1 MNKLFKPVL
10 FASTLFLAVACGG
23 NNTEQN
29 TSQDHS
35 THDHSTMSDTPAA
48 SSTPSEAT
56 TVNNSAIEIE
66 SNDQMQFNKSEIKVK
81 AGEKT
86 TITLKHV
93 GKMAKEVMGHNIVIL
108 KPGTDIPAF
117 GLEANKA
124 KDTDYIPASLASSVI
139 AHSAVIGGGEQTS
152 FDVTLE
158 AGTYDFI
165 CSFPGHLAVMKG
177 VLIAE

>member
-1 MNKLFKPVL
+1 MNKFFKPVL
-10 FASTLFLAVACGG
+10 LASVVLLAAACGG
-23 NNTEQN
+23 NNTEKGTN
-29 TSQDHS
+29 QDHS
-35 THDHSTMSDTPAA
+35 AHDHSTMSETPAA
-48 SSTPSEAT
+48 SGTPSEAT
-56 TVNNSAIEIE
+56 TVNNGAIEIE

-124 KDTDYIPASLASSVI
+124 KDTEYIPASLTSSVI

-158 AGTYDFI
+158 AGRYDFI

-177 VLIAE
+177 VTIAE

>member
-10 FASTLFLAVACGG
+10 LASVVFLAAACGG
-23 NNTEQN
+23 NNTEKSTN
-29 TSQDHS
+29 QDHS
-35 THDHSTMSDTPAA
+35 THDHSTMGEIPAEP
-48 SSTPSEAT
+48 STPPEAT
-56 TVNNSAIEIE
+56 TVNAGTIEIE

-81 AGEKT
+81 AGEKVS
-86 TITLKHV
+86 ITLKHV
-93 GKMAKEVMGHNIVIL
+93 GKMAKEVMGHNLVIL
-108 KPGTDIPAF
+108 KPGTDIQAF

-124 KDTDYIPASLASSVI
+124 KDTEYIPASLASSVI

-158 AGTYDFI
+158 AGRYDFI

-177 VLIAE
+177 VIIAE